1 MTRSFKFKK
10 NSLISLI
17 ALAIL
22 LIGSN
27 IILNNIYSSHNE
39 RVTEFNE
46 EDVSKRFKNIMSSFG
61 IESGLVKEKSFI
73 DSKTNRETFSF
84 KVQVPRDLSI
94 PEVLQ
99 EVYKSFRKD
108 SLTINSVEKVKGGKT
123 NITLKSGTTI
133 ILNAEFDYSKNYF
146 RNLGAIA
153 FIIYDV
159 DPMKP
164 ETISLI
170 ESPTKLNF
178 LIRPE
183 TKYLQSL
190 EIFSSNLQQF
200 SILIDDEISE
210 QKYQLGPGFS
220 EQRIINVVKTLVTDF
235 PKAVCFIVDDG
246 SDFYKSTNYE
256 AFKMELVKR
265 NIKLFKFSDFV
276 SFDFSENISF
286 VFNEKINSLEK
297 GESIIF
303 FLNEQS
309 YLALRI
315 DIMKFQMKGYRVITS
330 SLIL

>member
-1 MTRSFKFKK
+1 MTLSFKFKK
-10 NSLISLI
+10 NLLISLI
-17 ALAIL
+17 TLAIL

-27 IILNNIYSSHNE
+27 IFLNNFYSSHSE
-39 RVTEFNE
+39 KVTEFKE
-46 EDVSKRFKNIMSSFG
+46 EKVSKRFKNILSSFG
-61 IESGLVKEKSFI
+61 IESGLVKEKSFL
-73 DSKTNRETFSF
+73 DSKSNRETFSF

-108 SLTINSVEKVKGGKT
+108 NLTINSVEKVKGGKT
-123 NITLKSGTTI
+123 NIFITSGPSL
-133 ILNAEFDYSKNYF
+133 ILDSEFDYSKNYF
-146 RNLGAIA
+146 RNMGVIA

-159 DPMKP
+159 NPMKP

-183 TKYLQSL
+183 TKYLQFL
-190 EIFSSNLQQF
+190 EIFSNNFQQF

-235 PKAVCFIVDDG
+235 PKAVCFVIDDK
-246 SDFYKSTNYE
+246 SDFYKSANYQV
-256 AFKMELVKR
+256 FKIELAKR
-265 NIKLFKFSDFV
+265 NIKLIEISDFV
-276 SFDFSENISF
+276 SIDFNENISF
-286 VFNEKINSLEK
+286 VFDEKINSLKK

-303 FLNEQS
+303 LLNEQS
-309 YLALRI
+309 YLALMS
-315 DIMKFQMKGYRVITS
+315 DIIKFQMKGYRVITS